1 MRKLSKCMK
10 IEVIKFKDNQ
20 LNPEKLF
27 GVVYRGHK
35 VIYEKKLHEKWFNL
49 HKSISL

>member
-1 MRKLSKCMK
+1 MKLK
-10 IEVIKFKDNQ
+10 IIKFKDKQ
-20 LNPEKLF
+20 LVPEKLF
-27 GVVYRGHK
+27 NVVCRGVNK